1 MDKEGL
7 CHAGTCSILGQI
19 LVILITISLAF
30 LSSISACIN
39 QGWGQACAT
48 EKPAL
53 LLLMPGSEQRVSSIA
68 CKAHSSNRRSKTH
81 SKGLSH
87 IRFNLSS
94 TPGYVHLNVVFSS
107 KICF

>member
-1 MDKEGL
+1 MGQIWGAWLGVSVIDKEGL

-19 LVILITISLAF
+19 QG
-30 LSSISACIN
+30 CIN
-39 QGWGQACAT
+39 QGWGQACVT

-53 LLLMPGSEQRVSSIA
+53 LLLMPGSELRVSSIA